1 MKNKTGLELGISRSS
16 GHKTSS
22 ESNKVVFESVQN
34 LHLIVFASQLITSYI
49 TPSSFVILNLES
61 LERKKIRKI

>member
-1 MKNKTGLELGISRSS
+1 MKNKTGLELGISRAS

-34 LHLIVFASQLITSYI
+34 LHLIVFASQLITS
-49 TPSSFVILNLES
+49 
-61 LERKKIRKI
+61 